1 MQTASLKTTAPAGTG
16 ISQQLFPNV
25 QNMTLDRG
33 NKLHLLGSVQS
44 LCIFSSFTREQLQA
58 YKQKDR
64 KCILL
69 LQLDLEHLIAFGDGI
84 LL

>member
-44 LCIFSSFTREQLQA
+44 LCIFFLFYQRATSSIQA
-58 YKQKDR
+58 EGQ
-64 KCILL
+64 
-69 LQLDLEHLIAFGDGI
+69 EMHLITTA
-84 LL
+84 